1 MKSLIIHARW
11 DAENGVWVGS
21 SNDIPV
27 ASEAATLDILI
38 ARLRLITPVMIAEN
52 GLAAPG
58 ETVTLE
64 VVAERSEAV
73 ALPDG

>member
-1 MKSLIIHARW
+1 
-11 DAENGVWVGS
+11 
-21 SNDIPV
+21 V

-64 VVAERSEAV
+64 VMAERSEAV
-73 ALPDG
+73 ALPAA